1 MSKWKLVKLDFKN
14 NPAHFGELGI
24 GMEETSER
32 VRSDTLFS
40 ALVISYARLGKNVD
54 TLLQRFHQEKVPF
67 RLSSSFIYREQD
79 SKTTYFLP
87 RPKQPPIN
95 YPFDNDLKIAK
106 DYKKLNFLDL
116 ETWKSWY
123 QNDGFDQAS
132 NLPENFYSK
141 CFDIDKQ
148 PKIAIDRNTR
158 ATNLYHTSFVRYLSK
173 PNDKSGLY
181 FLIKFDEQI
190 LEDDLNDL
198 QSALKLL
205 GEEGLGGE
213 RSSGAGQFE
222 PSWHDLTDLAETWN
236 SLVNFKGNSHSLIS
250 LYWDKELVDLA
261 KSSYE
266 LQERGGWITSSAKN
280 QRRRK
285 VMMFAEGSVFQD
297 NPKGKLADVTPYDG
311 KGKKLS
317 PHNVYRSG
325 IALSLPIKVNLW
337 ESS

>member
-32 VRSDTLFS
+32 VRSDTIFS
-40 ALVISYARLGKNVD
+40 ALVISYARLGKCVD
-54 TLLQRFHQEKVPF
+54 TLLQRFHQEEVPF

-87 RPKQPPIN
+87 RPKHPPIN
-95 YPFDNDLKIAK
+95 YPIGNDLKIAK

-116 ETWKSWY
+116 KTWKSWY
-123 QNDGFDQAS
+123 QNDGFDEDTK
-132 NLPENFYSK
+132 LPDNVYGK

-158 ATNLYHTSFVRYLSK
+158 ATNLYHTSFVRYRSK

-181 FLIKFDEQI
+181 FLIKFHDEI
-190 LEDDLNDL
+190 LENDLNDL
-198 QSALKLL
+198 KAALELL

-222 PSWHDLTDLAETWN
+222 PSWHDLHDLDQEWD
-236 SLVNFKGNSHSLIS
+236 SLVNFKDKNAQSLIS
-250 LYWDKELVDLA
+250 LYWDDDNLVSLEN
-261 KSSYE
+261 SSYE

-280 QRRRK
+280 QRRKK
-285 VMMFAEGSVFQD
+285 VMMFAEGSVFAD
-297 NPKGKLADVTPYDG
+297 IPIGKLADVTPPEFTQH
-311 KGKKLS
+311 KI
-317 PHNVYRSG
+317 YRSG
-325 IALSLPIKVNLW
+325 IAVSLPIKVDLGKK
-337 ESS
+337 S

>member
-54 TLLQRFHQEKVPF
+54 TLLQRFHQEEVPF

-79 SKTTYFLP
+79 SETTYFLP

-95 YPFDNDLKIAK
+95 YPIGDDLKIAK

-123 QNDGFDQAS
+123 QNESFDPS
-132 NLPENFYSK
+132 ENLPENFYNK

-158 ATNLYHTSFVRYLSK
+158 ATNLYHTSFVRYRSK

-181 FLIKFDEQI
+181 FLIKFKNEI
-190 LEDDLNDL
+190 LDNDLNDL
-198 QSALKLL
+198 EAAIRLL

-222 PSWHDLTDLAETWN
+222 PSWHDLDKTWD
-236 SLVNFKGNSHSLIS
+236 SLVKFKDKNAQSLIS
-250 LYWDKELVDLA
+250 LYWDDENLISLEN
-261 KSSYE
+261 SSYE
-266 LQERGGWITSSAKN
+266 LQERGGWITSSSKN
-280 QRRRK
+280 QRRKK
-285 VMMFAEGSVFQD
+285 VIMFAEGSVFREF
-297 NPKGKLADVTPYDG
+297 PRGKLANVTPPEF
-311 KGKKLS
+311 S
-317 PHNVYRSG
+317 QHQIYRSG
-325 IALSLPIKVNLW
+325 IAVSLPIKIK
-337 ESS
+337 

>member
-79 SKTTYFLP
+79 SKITYFLP
-87 RPKQPPIN
+87 RPKHPPIN
-95 YPFDNDLKIAK
+95 YPIGDDLKIAK
-106 DYKKLNFLDL
+106 DYKKLSFLDL
-116 ETWKSWY
+116 ETWRIWY
-123 QNDGFDQAS
+123 QDGGFNKAAK
-132 NLPENFYSK
+132 LPENCYSK
-141 CFDIDKQ
+141 CFEIDKQ

-181 FLIKFDEQI
+181 FLIKFHDEI
-190 LEDDLNDL
+190 LENDL
-198 QSALKLL
+198 HDLKAALELL
-205 GEEGLGGE
+205 GEDGLGGE

-222 PSWHDLTDLAETWN
+222 PSWHDLDEKWQN
-236 SLVNFKGNSHSLIS
+236 LVKFEGNSQSLIS
-250 LYWDKELVDLA
+250 LYWDDNLISLEN
-261 KSSYE
+261 SSYE

-280 QRRRK
+280 QRRKK
-285 VMMFAEGSVFQD
+285 VMMFAGGSVFAD
-297 NPKGKLADVTPYDG
+297 IPIGKLADVTPPEFTQH
-311 KGKKLS
+311 KI
-317 PHNVYRSG
+317 YRSG
-325 IALSLPIKVNLW
+325 IAVSLPIKIN
-337 ESS
+337 